1 MKKIMMTSAALL
13 LSVLVAG
20 CAAENPVTT
29 GNETP
34 PAKESTVRSTDDD
47 NDTDDSDTKD
57 TKATTTASEISVSL
71 DEAIKAYQDTYPDSD
86 ITAID
91 LESSLGSYVY
101 AIEGVDDSQEYEVKI
116 DAASKE
122 IKKQKEEKLD
132 ADEQKGIKRQEDQ
145 LDLTDLLSLD
155 EISKI
160 ATKEAQGEAVEWG
173 LDQELNTT
181 YWDVKVQDAGKETDV
196 KIDAKT
202 GEVLEVEL
210 DD

>member
-1 MKKIMMTSAALL
+1 MKKTILYTSTLALAL
-13 LSVLVAG
+13 IFAG
-20 CAAENPVTT
+20 CAAENPVSSGNGNGNTSNSSSSTT
-29 GNETP
+29 TSSS
-34 PAKESTVRSTDDD
+34 AATSTTTEKVPEFKVSVEDAIQAYQEVHP
-47 NDTDDSDTKD
+47 DTDI
-57 TKATTTASEISVSL
+57 TTIEL
-71 DEAIKAYQDTYPDSD
+71 D
-86 ITAID
+86 
-91 LESSLGSYVY
+91 SSLGNYFYKV
-101 AIEGVDDSQEYEVKI
+101 EGVDDEKEYEVTI
-116 DAASKE
+116 DAQTKE
-122 IKKQKEEKLD
+122 VTKQKEEALD